1 MLTKVIMMKRMF
13 VFSFVAFLVCAGF
26 SISFASAKV
35 ADTSTKTDSSN
46 FRNIATFSVVAY
58 DPRTGETGVA
68 VQSKFF
74 AVGSVVPWCRAGAG
88 AVATQAFGQ
97 TSYGPRGLDLLESGA
112 LPQEVLKTLLAD
124 DKDSERRQLGI
135 VRGYDIDGSIST
147 SDLSVTYTG
156 AECMDWAGGKT
167 GVTYDGII
175 YSVQGNI
182 LTSPE
187 VVDAMAWGIEQSD
200 DMTGADFIAKLPF
213 KGEYELGKASKK
225 ALEIG
230 DFPGRLLRALISGQ
244 IAGGDSR
251 GMQSAALKVAQ
262 KGAGYGGY
270 NDVKYDLRVDD
281 AVDPFEELSRLLN
294 LARPFALTT
303 EGYNLLYAGEL
314 ARAIDIFESLTQIEP
329 NNASH
334 HYNLACAY
342 ALSNRSDDALTALA
356 IALKLDPTMIPHAK
370 GDPDLTVLHGNS
382 IFENLINQAV

>member
-1 MLTKVIMMKRMF
+1 MMKRIF
-13 VFSFVAFLVCAGF
+13 FIFFVALLIGAGLLM
-26 SISFASAKV
+26 SFASARD
-35 ADTSTKTDSSN
+35 ADTTAKTDSST

-97 TSYGPRGLDLLESGA
+97 TTYGPKGLELLENGLLPKEA
-112 LPQEVLKTLLAD
+112 LENLLAD
-124 DKDSERRQLGI
+124 DKDKERRQIGI
-135 VRGYDIDGSIST
+135 VKVFDTQNANSALEMT
-147 SDLSVTYTG
+147 ETYTG
-156 AECMDWAGGKT
+156 VECMDWAGGKT
-167 GVTYDGII
+167 GVTADGII

-182 LTSPE
+182 LTGPE
-187 VVDAMAWGIEQSD
+187 VVHAMAWGIEQSD
-200 DMTGADFIAKLPF
+200 DMTAAEFIAAIPF
-213 KGEYELGKASKK
+213 KGEYELGKSSQK

-230 DFPGRLLRALISGQ
+230 DFPGRLLRALIAGQ

-262 KGAGYGGY
+262 EGAGYGGF

-281 AVDPFEELSRLLN
+281 AVDPFEELARLLN

-314 ARAIDIFESLTQIEP
+314 IRAIDIFESLTKIEP

-342 ALSNRSDDALTALA
+342 ALSNRLEDALTALA
-356 IALKLDPTMIPHAK
+356 IALPLDPTMIPHAK
-370 GDPDLTVLHGNS
+370 GDPDLTTLHGNP
-382 IFENLINQAV
+382 IFENLINQTA